1 MDSSLL
7 VVFGAFAIGMLI
19 FFAVGSK
26 NKKNTPQR
34 TAIKKTT
41 EKKQKH
47 KIFIPLTTSQVM
59 SMYFKEYDEKTGIMK
74 IDENRY
80 SVCYEYTD
88 VSFAKANEEQQT
100 AIMMKYIDYLNSLT
114 TNINVQVTHCGVP
127 VSTDT
132 YKEDYVFSI
141 TDNMPENER
150 KLASE
155 FNDGIESNLGN
166 KKTTFCETRLIV
178 ITLYAENLDSA
189 KDLFYDYQLQIEE
202 FFSTF
207 PSTIRKWSIEE
218 RLQLLYNTF
227 NLTPFVLEYPDKSI
241 FQVFEETNKKIE
253 ETNKGLP
260 DEEQL
265 SLLSLYDFL
274 APKSIDPRE
283 DDFINIEGKKFIK
296 VMYVKK
302 FPTSITPLF
311 YNRLTTMEAN
321 LIVTENITPTD
332 PQKTIKK
339 LEKKI
344 SGLQTEEY
352 EKVKRAVKNGIPYE
366 YCKDEKLAE
375 KLENQRGLRKAL
387 VKKKQKLFKKNI
399 LVCII
404 ANDIDEMQRVEK
416 QVKTLAGEY
425 LVEMGSVKWQQFEA
439 LQSLLPFGHNTLQF
453 KRSLHSEA
461 TAESIPFNSK
471 SITHKKALYYGI
483 DLVSKKMLCCD
494 RKLLI
499 NGNACVLATS
509 GAGKSFFE
517 KTNIEQIYLR
527 YPEDEIFIIDPQGE
541 YAPVIEAL
549 GGQIVE
555 ISTTANT
562 YINPFDLELQ
572 YVDEDNDPVKTK
584 IEYILAFMESIVGNL
599 TGEQESIIDR
609 ASRRIYE
616 EYDINPNEN
625 NKPSFPVFYKELQTY
640 NEVEAKNL
648 VLILER
654 YVQGGMDI
662 FSKDTN
668 IEIHNRV
675 ICFDLHNLTASMQT
689 TGYLVVLENI
699 MNRVVRNKSLGR
711 NTWLDVDEGHILLA
725 NTYSADYIAK
735 IYKIGRKYGVLVT
748 FITQNIADVLKSE
761 QGCKILSNTEFAV
774 ILKQK
779 PLDLSAICKIFN
791 ISQEQAKYCS
801 IASKSGQG
809 LIIYGEDIVPFR
821 NLVSKDSYIYELNNT
836 DGMQVAR

>member
-7 VVFGAFAIGMLI
+7 VVLGAFAIGMLI
-19 FFAVGSK
+19 FFIVGSK
-26 NKKNTPQR
+26 NKQNSPQR
-34 TAIKKTT
+34 ATIKKAK

-47 KIFIPLTTSQVM
+47 KMFIPRTTPQVM
-59 SMYFKEYDEKTGIMK
+59 SMYFKEYDKKTGIMR
-74 IDENRY
+74 IDENLY

-114 TNINVQVTHCGVP
+114 TNMNIQVIHCGVP
-127 VSTDT
+127 VATDA
-132 YKEDYVFSI
+132 YKEDYVFPI
-141 TDNMPENER
+141 TDDMTENEK

-155 FNDGIESNLGN
+155 FNDAIESNLGN

-178 ITLYAENLDSA
+178 VTMYADSIESA
-189 KDLFYDYQLQIEE
+189 KDLFYDYQMQIEE
-202 FFSTF
+202 LFSTF
-207 PSTIRKWSIEE
+207 PSTIRRWSIDE
-218 RLQLLYNTF
+218 RLQLLYDTF
-227 NLTPFVLEYPDKSI
+227 NITPFVLEHPDKNI
-241 FQVFEETNKKIE
+241 LQVFEETNKEIE

-260 DEEQL
+260 EEEQR

-283 DDFINIEGKKFIK
+283 DDFINIEDKKFIK

-302 FPTSITPLF
+302 FPTTLSPAF

-321 LIVTENITPTD
+321 LIVTENIAPTE

-339 LEKKI
+339 LDKKI

-352 EKVKRAVKNGIPYE
+352 EKVKRSTKNGIPYE
-366 YCKDEKLAE
+366 YARDEKLAE

-416 QVKTLAGEY
+416 QVRTLAGEFV
-425 LVEMGSVKWQQFEA
+425 VEMGDIKWQQFEA
-439 LQSLLPFGHNTLQF
+439 LQSLLPFGNNTLQF
-453 KRSLHSEA
+453 RRSLHSEA
-461 TAESIPFNSK
+461 TAESVPFNSK
-471 SITHKKALYYGI
+471 SITHKKSSYYGI

-494 RKLLI
+494 RKLLM
-499 NGNACVLATS
+499 NGNGCILATS
-509 GAGKSFFE
+509 GSGKSFLI
-517 KTNIEQIYLR
+517 KTIVEQTYLR
-527 YPEDEIFIIDPQGE
+527 YPEDEIFILDPQGE
-541 YAPVIEAL
+541 YAPVIKAL
-549 GGQIVE
+549 NGQIVE

-562 YINPFDLELQ
+562 YINPFDMELQ

-609 ASRRIYE
+609 ATRRIYE
-616 EYDINPNEN
+616 AYDIKPCED

-675 ICFDLHNLTASMQT
+675 VCFDLHNLTASMQT
-689 TGYLVVLENI
+689 TGYLVVLEHI
-699 MNRVVRNKSLGR
+699 MNRVAKNKALGR
-711 NTWLDVDEGHILLA
+711 NTWLNIDEFHILLS
-725 NTYSADYIAK
+725 NVYSADYIAK
-735 IYKIGRKYGVLVT
+735 IYKIGRKLGVLPTIV
-748 FITQNIADVLKSE
+748 TQNIADVLKSE
-761 QGCKILSNTEFAV
+761 QGCKILSNSEFAV

-779 PLDLSAICKIFN
+779 PLDLAAICKIFN
-791 ISQEQAKYCS
+791 ISEEQAKYCS
-801 IASKSGQG
+801 IASQSGQG
-809 LIIYGEDIVPFR
+809 LIVYGEDIVPFR
-821 NLVSKDSYIYELNNT
+821 NRVSKDSYIYELNNT

>member
-19 FFAVGSK
+19 FFIVGSK
-26 NKKNTPQR
+26 NKQKSPQR
-34 TAIKKTT
+34 TTVNKAK
-41 EKKQKH
+41 EQKQKN
-47 KIFIPLTTSQVM
+47 KMYIPKTTSQVM
-59 SMYFKEYDEKTGIMK
+59 SMYFKEYDKKTGIMR
-74 IDENRY
+74 IDENLY

-114 TNINVQVTHCGVP
+114 TNMNIQVIHCGVP
-127 VSTDT
+127 VATNT
-132 YKEDYVFSI
+132 YKEDYIFSI
-141 TDNMPENER
+141 TDNMTENEK
-150 KLASE
+150 KLALE
-155 FNDGIESNLGN
+155 FNDAIESNLGN

-178 ITLYAENLDSA
+178 VTMYADNLESA
-189 KDLFYDYQLQIEE
+189 KDLFYDYQMQIEE
-202 FFSTF
+202 LFSTF
-207 PSTIRKWSIEE
+207 PSTIRRWSINE
-218 RLQLLYNTF
+218 RLQFLYDTF
-227 NLTPFVLEYPDKSI
+227 NIMPFVLEHPDKSI
-241 FQVFEETNKKIE
+241 LQVFEETNKEIE
-253 ETNKGLP
+253 ETNEGLP
-260 DEEQL
+260 EEEQR

-274 APKSIDPRE
+274 APKNIDPRE
-283 DDFINIEGKKFIK
+283 DDFINIENKKFIK

-302 FPTSITPLF
+302 FPTTLSPAF

-321 LIVTENITPTD
+321 LIVTENIIPTE

-339 LEKKI
+339 LDKKI

-352 EKVKRAVKNGIPYE
+352 EKVKRSAKNGIPYE
-366 YCKDEKLAE
+366 YARDEKLAE

-404 ANDIDEMQRVEK
+404 ANDIDEMQRIEK
-416 QVKTLAGEY
+416 QVRTLAGEF
-425 LVEMGSVKWQQFEA
+425 VIEMGNIKWQQFEA
-439 LQSLLPFGHNTLQF
+439 LQSLLPFGNNTLQF
-453 KRSLHSEA
+453 RRSLHSEA
-461 TAESIPFNSK
+461 TAESVPFNSK
-471 SITHKKALYYGI
+471 SITHKKSLYYGI

-494 RKLLI
+494 RKLLM
-499 NGNACVLATS
+499 NGNGCILATS
-509 GAGKSFFE
+509 GSGKSFLI
-517 KTNIEQIYLR
+517 KTIAEQTYLR
-527 YPEDEIFIIDPQGE
+527 YPEDEIFILDPQGE
-541 YAPVIEAL
+541 YAPVINAL
-549 GGQIVE
+549 NGQIVE

-562 YINPFDLELQ
+562 YINPFDMELQ

-609 ASRRIYE
+609 ATRRIYE
-616 EYDINPNEN
+616 AYDINPCED

-675 ICFDLHNLTASMQT
+675 VCFDLHNLTASMQT
-689 TGYLVVLENI
+689 TGYLVVLEHI
-699 MNRVVRNKSLGR
+699 MNRVAKNKALGR
-711 NTWLDVDEGHILLA
+711 NTWLNIDEFHILLS
-725 NTYSADYIAK
+725 NVYSADYIAK
-735 IYKIGRKYGVLVT
+735 IYKIGRKLGVLPTIV
-748 FITQNIADVLKSE
+748 TQNIADVLKSE
-761 QGCKILSNTEFAV
+761 QGCKILSNSEFAV

-779 PLDLSAICKIFN
+779 PLDLAAICKIFN
-791 ISQEQAKYCS
+791 ISEEQANYCS
-801 IASKSGQG
+801 IASQSGQG
-809 LIIYGEDIVPFR
+809 LIVYGEDIVPFR
-821 NLVSKDSYIYELNNT
+821 NRVSKDSYIYELNNT

>member
-7 VVFGAFAIGMLI
+7 VILGAFAIGMLI
-19 FFAVGSK
+19 FFIVGSK
-26 NKKNTPQR
+26 NKQNSPQR
-34 TAIKKTT
+34 ATIKKAK

-47 KIFIPLTTSQVM
+47 KMFIPRTTPQVM
-59 SMYFKEYDEKTGIMK
+59 SMYFKEYDKKTGIMR
-74 IDENRY
+74 IDENLY

-114 TNINVQVTHCGVP
+114 TNMNIQVIHCGVP
-127 VSTDT
+127 VATNT
-132 YKEDYVFSI
+132 YKEDYIFSI
-141 TDNMPENER
+141 TDNMTENEK
-150 KLASE
+150 KLALE
-155 FNDGIESNLGN
+155 FNDAIESNLGN

-178 ITLYAENLDSA
+178 VTMYADNLESA
-189 KDLFYDYQLQIEE
+189 KDLFYDYQMQIEE
-202 FFSTF
+202 LFSTF
-207 PSTIRKWSIEE
+207 PSTIRRWSINE
-218 RLQLLYNTF
+218 RLQFLYDTF
-227 NLTPFVLEYPDKSI
+227 NIMPFVLEHPDKSI
-241 FQVFEETNKKIE
+241 LQVFEETNKEIE
-253 ETNKGLP
+253 ETNEGLP
-260 DEEQL
+260 EEEQR

-274 APKSIDPRE
+274 APKNIDPRE
-283 DDFINIEGKKFIK
+283 DDFINIENKKFIK

-302 FPTSITPLF
+302 FPTTLSPAF

-321 LIVTENITPTD
+321 LIVTENIIPTE

-339 LEKKI
+339 LDKKI

-352 EKVKRAVKNGIPYE
+352 EKVKRSAKNGIPYE
-366 YCKDEKLAE
+366 YARDEKLAE

-404 ANDIDEMQRVEK
+404 ANDIDEMQRIEK
-416 QVKTLAGEY
+416 QVRTLAGEF
-425 LVEMGSVKWQQFEA
+425 VIEMGNIKWQQFEA
-439 LQSLLPFGHNTLQF
+439 LQSLLPFGNNTLQF
-453 KRSLHSEA
+453 RRSLHSEA
-461 TAESIPFNSK
+461 TAESVPFNSK
-471 SITHKKALYYGI
+471 SITHKKSLYYGI

-494 RKLLI
+494 RKLLM
-499 NGNACVLATS
+499 NGNGCILATS
-509 GAGKSFFE
+509 GSGKSFLI
-517 KTNIEQIYLR
+517 KTIAEQTYLR
-527 YPEDEIFIIDPQGE
+527 YPEDEIFILDPQGE
-541 YAPVIEAL
+541 YAPVINAL
-549 GGQIVE
+549 NGQIVE

-562 YINPFDLELQ
+562 YINPFDMELQ

-609 ASRRIYE
+609 ATRRIYE
-616 EYDINPNEN
+616 AYDINPCED

-675 ICFDLHNLTASMQT
+675 VCFDLHNLTASMQT
-689 TGYLVVLENI
+689 TGYLVVLEHI
-699 MNRVVRNKSLGR
+699 MNRVAKNKALGR
-711 NTWLDVDEGHILLA
+711 NTWLNIDEFHILLS
-725 NTYSADYIAK
+725 NVYSADYIAK
-735 IYKIGRKYGVLVT
+735 IYKIGRKLGVLPTIV
-748 FITQNIADVLKSE
+748 TQNIADVLKSE
-761 QGCKILSNTEFAV
+761 QGCKILSNSEFAV

-779 PLDLSAICKIFN
+779 PLDLAAICKIFN
-791 ISQEQAKYCS
+791 ISEEQAKYCS
-801 IASKSGQG
+801 IASQSGQG
-809 LIIYGEDIVPFR
+809 LIVYGEDIVPFR
-821 NLVSKDSYIYELNNT
+821 NRVSKDSYIYELNNT